1 MAKKDE
7 VVLVSPKGAEYTVT
21 NPETLYNLLARG
33 YKPKGQQSLAAVE
46 QKVAPTSSEKP
57 SPTVATD
64 AKPASK

>member
-7 VVLVSPKGAEYTVT
+7 VVLVSPNGTEYAVR

-33 YKPKGQQSLAAVE
+33 YKPKGKETVVKAE
-46 QKVAPTSSEKP
+46 QKLAPASGEQP